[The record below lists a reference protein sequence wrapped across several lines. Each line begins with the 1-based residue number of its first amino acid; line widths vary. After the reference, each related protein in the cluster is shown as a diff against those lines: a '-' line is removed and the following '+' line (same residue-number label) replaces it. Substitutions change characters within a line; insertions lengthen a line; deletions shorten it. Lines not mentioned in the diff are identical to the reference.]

1 METDL
6 NVLITSAASTTGALL
21 AAALQGECAVRGTD
35 LHDRASGAIAACD
48 LEHDEATDAIVS
60 GIDAIVHVG
69 YEGQAGDETAL
80 VDYHTRR
87 TYNLLYA
94 AAHAGVQRVINI
106 STLRL
111 YERYEE
117 NLTVTENWRPMP
129 AASQPQLLACHLGEI
144 VAKEFARDRLLRV
157 LNLRLGFPFVEGDAA
172 AARAAGQT
180 AAIATAD
187 LAHSVAR
194 ALRCELD
201 YWQCAH
207 VQSPV
212 DGQRF
217 LTQRAASMG
226 LLVEE
231 VSA

>member
-1 METDL
+1 MESDV
-6 NVLITSAASTTGALL
+6 NVLITSAASPTGALL
-21 AAALQGECAVRGTD
+21 AAALQGEYTVHCTD
-35 LHDRASGAIAACD
+35 LRSRAGGDIEACE
-48 LEHDEATDAIVS
+48 LEHDDATDAIVS
-60 GIDAIVHVG
+60 GIEAIVHVG
-69 YEGQAGDETAL
+69 YAGQDGDETAL

-111 YERYEE
+111 YEPYEE

-129 AASQPQLLACHLGEI
+129 TASEPQLLACHLGEI

-172 AARAAGQT
+172 AHAAGQT

-187 LAHSVAR
+187 VAHSVAR
-194 ALRCELD
+194 ALHCELD

-217 LTQRAASMG
+217 LTQRATSMG
-226 LLVEE
+226 LLGEE